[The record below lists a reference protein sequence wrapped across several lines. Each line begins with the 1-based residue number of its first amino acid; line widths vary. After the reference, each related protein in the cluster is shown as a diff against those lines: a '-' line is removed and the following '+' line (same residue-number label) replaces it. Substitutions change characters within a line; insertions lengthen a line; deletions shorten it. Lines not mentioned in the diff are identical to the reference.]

1 MHEDSAKTGS
11 PRLALYRPPL
21 VPKLELGNEAGGDWI
36 GLLAGKGQFPITFA
50 ESAARLGHSVY
61 GVGVAGMF
69 DDELPGVC
77 HDFDTTSLMRIGRA
91 IRLFKRAG
99 IDRVVMAGK
108 IDKTVLFRR
117 FRWIRNIPD
126 LRTIRL
132 AWRFYRQRRTKND
145 DSLLL
150 AVIEEFE
157 RDGIR
162 FESALD
168 YCPEIL
174 VNHGFLTKRK
184 PSALQWRDIKFGWKM
199 AKEIGR
205 LDIGQT
211 VVVNDTAVIAV
222 EAIEGTDAAIL
233 RAGRLCKRGGF
244 TVVKVAK
251 PQQDRRFDMPTIGV
265 RTIQSM
271 HEAGGRV
278 LAIEAGMT
286 ILLDE
291 PDVIAL
297 ANNLGIAI
305 VAVKAEEVELH
316 AAA

>member
-1 MHEDSAKTGS
+1 MPTEPTQPAP
-11 PRLALYRPPL
+11 PRLALYRPAAD
-21 VPKLELGNEAGGDWI
+21 EQTAGWI

-50 ESAARLGHSVY
+50 ESAARMGHAVY
-61 GVGVAGMF
+61 CVGVAGMV
-69 DDELPGVC
+69 DDELAECC
-77 HDFDTTSLMRIGRA
+77 HGFETTSLMRIGRA

-117 FRWIRNIPD
+117 FRWIRNLPD
-126 LRTIRL
+126 LRTIRM
-132 AWRFYRQRRTKND
+132 AWRFYRQHRAKND

-150 AVIEEFE
+150 AIIEEFE
-157 RDGIR
+157 RDGIH
-162 FESALD
+162 FESALE
-168 YCPEIL
+168 YCPEVL

-184 PSALQWRDIKFGWKM
+184 PTALQWRDIKFGWKM
-199 AKEIGR
+199 AKEMGR

-251 PQQDRRFDMPTIGV
+251 PQQDLRFDVPTVGV
-265 RTIQSM
+265 RTLQSM

-291 PDVIAL
+291 PEVIEL
-297 ANNLGIAI
+297 ANKLGIAI

>member
-1 MHEDSAKTGS
+1 MNFRIVQPESSQH
-11 PRLALYRPPL
+11 R
-21 VPKLELGNEAGGDWI
+21 V
-36 GLLAGKGQFPITFA
+36 GLLAGGGRFPIAFA
-50 ESAARLGHSVY
+50 NAARRLGHSVHCI
-61 GVGVAGMF
+61 GVAGMV
-69 DDELPGVC
+69 DEELGLLC
-77 HDFDTTSLMRIGRA
+77 DGFETTSLLQVGRA
-91 IRLFKRAG
+91 IRLFRRAG
-99 IDRVVMAGK
+99 IRRAVMAGK
-108 IDKTVLFRR
+108 IDKTALFRR
-117 FRWIRNIPD
+117 FLWLRNLPD

-132 AWRFYRQRRTKND
+132 IWLHYRQRRTKTD

-150 AVIEEFE
+150 AVIEEFA
-157 RDGIR
+157 RDGIQ

-174 VNHGFLTKRK
+174 VNHGFLTRK
-184 PSALQWRDIKFGWKM
+184 HPSRAQWRDIKFGWKM
-199 AKEIGR
+199 AKEMGR

-211 VVVNDTAVIAV
+211 VVVNETAVIAV

-233 RAGRLCKRGGF
+233 RAGGLCKRGGF

-251 PQQDRRFDMPTIGV
+251 PQQDMRFDVPTVGV

-291 PDVIAL
+291 PEVVEL
-297 ANNLGIAI
+297 ANKLGIAI
-305 VAVKAEEVELH
+305 VAVKAEEIELQI
-316 AAA
+316 AA